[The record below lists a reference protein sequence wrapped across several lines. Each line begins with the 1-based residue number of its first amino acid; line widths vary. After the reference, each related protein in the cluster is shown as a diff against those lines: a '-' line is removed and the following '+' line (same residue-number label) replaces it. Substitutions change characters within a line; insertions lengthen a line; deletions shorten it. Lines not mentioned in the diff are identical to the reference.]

1 MLKPRDLPGDA
12 NAARWQSLVATWG
25 RRRSQTPRNLCTLGL
40 MGPSENV
47 ALRRQL
53 AEMFE
58 EDQRLRQRWM
68 AEHRAL
74 DAEGKAA
81 LWQQVAEVDHRNTAA
96 LKAIIAEHGW
106 PGRSLVGEGGTDMA
120 WAIAQHADDD
130 PAFQRAVLARM
141 EPLLGTGEI
150 EPSQHAYLH
159 DRVAVAEGR
168 PQRFGT
174 QFSDGVHP
182 APIEDEAHVDDR
194 RASVGLSSMAAYQE
208 EMRQINAS
216 KS

>member
-1 MLKPRDLPGDA
+1 
-12 NAARWQSLVATWG
+12 
-25 RRRSQTPRNLCTLGL
+25 
-40 MGPSENV
+40 
-47 ALRRQL
+47 
-53 AEMFE
+53 
-58 EDQRLRQRWM
+58 M

-150 EPSQHAYLH
+150 DPSQHAYLH